1 MGINVNQQPESKF
14 ALCNEMK
21 FNENY
26 FASFPSKVKVITVFI
41 SQVFAGNETMTPSV
55 SFRQDDMVKDGK
67 LLYSMK

>member
-1 MGINVNQQPESKF
+1 
-14 ALCNEMK
+14 MK

-67 LLYSMK
+67 LLYSIK